1 MRNRQLERNKD
12 TISNVI
18 DDLVAEIEELE
29 AINDTLSDQLD
40 EANKKIEELENK
52 LKP

>member
-12 TISNVI
+12 TVSDVI
-18 DDLVAEIEELE
+18 DSLVAEIQELE
-29 AINDTLSDQLD
+29 AINDTLSDLLD
-40 EANKKIEELENK
+40 EANKKIEELENQ